1 MDERPGRPS
10 WFRDRRPER
19 WGLGDAIR
27 RRREEIGLSRRE
39 VAERAG
45 LSYPYL
51 SELETGRK
59 RGSPDS
65 IRSVA
70 EALGLGQDELWARAD
85 RLAAA
90 EPIDTDAQSAPAA
103 SIDAPAPAPALRR
116 SPEPEP
122 EPEAD
127 SGPEALAKRVADALE
142 GASVERAEAALLM
155 ALGELRYRM
164 SGHVHRPEDR

>member
-10 WFRDRRPER
+10 WFRDRRPAR

-27 RRREEIGLSRRE
+27 LRREEVGLSRRDL
-39 VAERAG
+39 AQRAG

-51 SELETGRK
+51 SELETGKK

-85 RLAAA
+85 VLAGAA
-90 EPIDTDAQSAPAA
+90 PDASIGAADAPAA
-103 SIDAPAPAPALRR
+103 RRIPELEPAPDPDP
-116 SPEPEP
+116 SPE
-122 EPEAD
+122 D
-127 SGPEALAKRVADALE
+127 LAQKVADALA
-142 GASVERAEAALLM
+142 GATVENAEAALLM
-155 ALGELRYRM
+155 ALGELRYRQA
-164 SGHVHRPEDR
+164 GPRRPPDGRLWP